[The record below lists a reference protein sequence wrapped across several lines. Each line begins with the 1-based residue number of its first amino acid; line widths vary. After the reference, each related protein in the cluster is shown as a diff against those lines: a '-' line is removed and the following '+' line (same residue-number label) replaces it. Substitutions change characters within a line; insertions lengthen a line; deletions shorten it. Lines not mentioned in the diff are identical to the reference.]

1 MCFIEY
7 LGYTCGHTGD
17 SVLRPCPLTTRAHV
31 NPVCPV
37 PAVRPQLSRDHCPAC
52 QRVMHNRWVDI
63 MEEEHRW
70 MHERGACGC
79 PVEFPALMQPRMIG
93 RDGPDYG
100 AGAGGAV
107 SGLPNAPGHG
117 QGHGYGYGRGQS
129 TGSTGSG
136 SGSGGGSYH
145 KPGNSRNRNKNKK
158 ASNKPG
164 RGRGGG
170 GNAKHQH
177 QHQWK
182 QQQQQQQQPQS
193 QSHQTKAQTQ
203 QQRRQQQRERYPAF
217 EEVRDGE
224 NDNDV
229 RYVIRQ
235 PSMYGVEWTWDHAKL
250 HEDGR
255 CGCAVRFDKYDPSPS
270 KDLRD
275 VKHPDAGASS
285 DGDHD
290 AGKHVAPYIYSGN
303 TNNQLLVCT
312 GGGDPSLSYR
322 LSGDPTTAPTSRLG
336 PQVSGG
342 QPARWSYDTPAKIH
356 NLQEICALPARGADD
371 SPRQLDMQT
380 AWFGHQHHHQQQQAP
395 MAGLPPGLGPECRDP
410 SGHLQAEGQIVLYD
424 VSQQVPLLGLPI
436 GAGPEGLSHAGDF
449 EDCELYRLGHAAQGL
464 RRCSSTAF

>member
-17 SVLRPCPLTTRAHV
+17 SVLRPCPLTTRAHT
-31 NPVCPV
+31 NSVCPV

-52 QRVMHNRWVDI
+52 RRVMHNRWVDV

-93 RDGPDYG
+93 RDGPGYG
-100 AGAGGAV
+100 GGAGGAV
-107 SGLPNAPGHG
+107 SALSNA
-117 QGHGYGYGRGQS
+117 QGHAQGHVYGYGCGQS
-129 TGSTGSG
+129 TGSSG
-136 SGSGGGSYH
+136 SGSHY
-145 KPGNSRNRNKNKK
+145 KPGNSKNKTKNKK
-158 ASNKPG
+158 ANNKPG
-164 RGRGGG
+164 RGGRGGG
-170 GNAKHQH
+170 SNAKHQH
-177 QHQWK
+177 QQK
-182 QQQQQQQQPQS
+182 QHPQPQE
-193 QSHQTKAQTQ
+193 HQTKAQTQ

-224 NDNDV
+224 HDSDV

-255 CGCAVRFDKYDPSPS
+255 CGCAVRFDKYDPSSS

-275 VKHPDAGASS
+275 VNHPGAGG

-290 AGKHVAPYIYSGN
+290 AGKQMASYTYSGN
-303 TNNQLLVCT
+303 TNNQQLVRT
-312 GGGDPSLSYR
+312 GGGGPSLSYH

-356 NLQEICALPARGADD
+356 NMQEIYALPAGGADAQ
-371 SPRQLDMQT
+371 PRQLDMQT
-380 AWFGHQHHHQQQQAP
+380 AWFGHQHHHHHHQQAP
-395 MAGLPPGLGPECRDP
+395 MAGLPLGLGPECQDP

-449 EDCELYRLGHAAQGL
+449 EDCELYRLGHAAQEL

>member
-17 SVLRPCPLTTRAHV
+17 SVLRPCPLTTCAHV

-52 QRVMHNRWVDI
+52 RRVMHNRWVDI

-100 AGAGGAV
+100 GGAGGAV
-107 SGLPNAPGHG
+107 SARPNAQGHG
-117 QGHGYGYGRGQS
+117 QGYGYGYGGGQS
-129 TGSTGSG
+129 TGSSG
-136 SGSGGGSYH
+136 SGSGGYY
-145 KPGNSRNRNKNKK
+145 KPGDSKNKNKNK
-158 ASNKPG
+158 NANNKPG
-164 RGRGGG
+164 RGRRGGGG

-177 QHQWK
+177 RQE
-182 QQQQQQQQPQS
+182 QQQQPQP
-193 QSHQTKAQTQ
+193 QPQDHQTKAQTQ

-224 NDNDV
+224 NDGDV

-270 KDLRD
+270 KGPRD
-275 VKHPDAGASS
+275 VKHPGASAGG
-285 DGDHD
+285 DDDHD
-290 AGKHVAPYIYSGN
+290 AGKHVASYTYSGN
-303 TNNQLLVCT
+303 TNNQLLVRT
-312 GGGDPSLSYR
+312 GGGDP
-322 LSGDPTTAPTSRLG
+322 TTVPTSRLG

-342 QPARWSYDTPAKIH
+342 QPARWSYDIPAQIH
-356 NLQEICALPARGADD
+356 SLQEICALPARGADD
-371 SPRQLDMQT
+371 PPRQLDMQT
-380 AWFGHQHHHQQQQAP
+380 AWFGHQRQQQQQQQAP
-395 MAGLPPGLGPECRDP
+395 MAGLPLGLGPECRDP

-449 EDCELYRLGHAAQGL
+449 EDCELYRLGHEAQGL

>member
-17 SVLRPCPLTTRAHV
+17 SVLRPCPLTTRAHA

-93 RDGPDYG
+93 RDGPGYG
-100 AGAGGAV
+100 GGASAGGAV
-107 SGLPNAPGHG
+107 SALPNAQGHD

-129 TGSTGSG
+129 TGSSGSG
-136 SGSGGGSYH
+136 SGSGGGGHY
-145 KPGNSRNRNKNKK
+145 KPRNSKNKNKNKK
-158 ASNKPG
+158 ASNKPERG
-164 RGRGGG
+164 GRGGG
-170 GNAKHQH
+170 GNAK
-177 QHQWK
+177 
-182 QQQQQQQQPQS
+182 QQQPHTNLQE
-193 QSHQTKAQTQ
+193 HQTKAQTQ

-255 CGCAVRFDKYDPSPS
+255 CRCAVRFDKYDPSSS
-270 KDLRD
+270 KDMRD
-275 VKHPDAGASS
+275 VKRPDAGAAG
-285 DGDHD
+285 DDDHD
-290 AGKHVAPYIYSGN
+290 VEKQVASYTYSGN
-303 TNNQLLVCT
+303 TSNQQPVCT
-312 GGGDPSLSYR
+312 GAGGPSLSYR
-322 LSGDPTTAPTSRLG
+322 LSSDPTTALTSRLG
-336 PQVSGG
+336 SQVSGG
-342 QPARWSYDTPAKIH
+342 QPARWSYDIPDKIH
-356 NLQEICALPARGADD
+356 NLQEVCALPARGADD
-371 SPRQLDMQT
+371 PPRQLDMQT
-380 AWFGHQHHHQQQQAP
+380 AWFGHQHHHQQQQPP
-395 MAGLPPGLGPECRDP
+395 MAGLPLGLGPECRDP

-424 VSQQVPLLGLPI
+424 VSQQVPLLGLPV

-449 EDCELYRLGHAAQGL
+449 EDCELYRLGHAAQEL

>member
-17 SVLRPCPLTTRAHV
+17 SVLRPCPLTTRAHA
-31 NPVCPV
+31 NPVCPA
-37 PAVRPQLSRDHCPAC
+37 PAVRPQLSRGHCPAC

-63 MEEEHRW
+63 VEEEHRW

-93 RDGPDYG
+93 RDGP
-100 AGAGGAV
+100 
-107 SGLPNAPGHG
+107 
-117 QGHGYGYGRGQS
+117 GYGGGHYKP
-129 TGSTGSG
+129 GSG
-136 SGSGGGSYH
+136 
-145 KPGNSRNRNKNKK
+145 KNQNKNKK
-158 ASNKPG
+158 VANKRG
-164 RGRGGG
+164 RGGRGGG
-170 GNAKHQH
+170 GDAKDQH
-177 QHQWK
+177 
-182 QQQQQQQQPQS
+182 QQQQQPQPQS
-193 QSHQTKAQTQ
+193 QDHQTKAQAQ

-224 NDNDV
+224 NDSDV

-255 CGCAVRFDKYDPSPS
+255 CACAVRFGKYDPSPS
-270 KDLRD
+270 KDPRD
-275 VKHPDAGASS
+275 VKRPS

-290 AGKHVAPYIYSGN
+290 AEKQVAPYTYSDN
-303 TNNQLLVCT
+303 TNNQQLVRT
-312 GGGDPSLSYR
+312 RGGGPSLSYH
-322 LSGDPTTAPTSRLG
+322 LSGDRTTAPTSRLG

-342 QPARWSYDTPAKIH
+342 QPARWSYNTPAEIH
-356 NLQEICALPARGADD
+356 NLQEVYAGGADD
-371 SPRQLDMQT
+371 QPRQLDMQT
-380 AWFGHQHHHQQQQAP
+380 AWFGHYQQQQQAP
-395 MAGLPPGLGPECRDP
+395 MAGLPLGLGPECRDP

-449 EDCELYRLGHAAQGL
+449 EDCELYRLGHAAQEL

>member
-17 SVLRPCPLTTRAHV
+17 SVLRPCPLTTRAHA
-31 NPVCPV
+31 NPVCPA
-37 PAVRPQLSRDHCPAC
+37 PAVRPQLSRGHCPAC

-93 RDGPDYG
+93 RDGPGYG
-100 AGAGGAV
+100 GGAGGTV
-107 SGLPNAPGHG
+107 SALPNA

-129 TGSTGSG
+129 AGSSGSG
-136 SGSGGGSYH
+136 SGSGGHY
-145 KPGNSRNRNKNKK
+145 KPGNGKNQNKNKK
-158 ASNKPG
+158 VGNKRG
-164 RGRGGG
+164 RGGRGGG

-177 QHQWK
+177 QQE
-182 QQQQQQQQPQS
+182 QQPQP
-193 QSHQTKAQTQ
+193 QPQDHQTKAQTQ

-224 NDNDV
+224 NDSDV

-255 CGCAVRFDKYDPSPS
+255 CACAVRFDKYDPSPS
-270 KDLRD
+270 RDLRD
-275 VKHPDAGASS
+275 LKHPGA
-285 DGDHD
+285 GDHD
-290 AGKHVAPYIYSGN
+290 AAKQVASYTYSDN
-303 TNNQLLVCT
+303 TEGQQLVRT
-312 GGGDPSLSYR
+312 GGGGPSLSYHP
-322 LSGDPTTAPTSRLG
+322 SGGPTTAPTSRLG

-342 QPARWSYDTPAKIH
+342 QPARWSYNTPAEIR
-356 NLQEICALPARGADD
+356 NLQEIYAPPAGGADD
-371 SPRQLDMQT
+371 QPRQLDMQT
-380 AWFGHQHHHQQQQAP
+380 AWFGHQRQEQQQQAP
-395 MAGLPPGLGPECRDP
+395 MAGLSLGLGPECRDP

-424 VSQQVPLLGLPI
+424 VSQQMPLLGLPI

-449 EDCELYRLGHAAQGL
+449 EDCELYRLGHAAQEL

>member
-31 NPVCPV
+31 NPVCPL

-100 AGAGGAV
+100 GGAGGAV
-107 SGLPNAPGHG
+107 SARPNAQGHG

-136 SGSGGGSYH
+136 SGSGGHY
-145 KPGNSRNRNKNKK
+145 KPGNSKNKNKNKK

-170 GNAKHQH
+170 NAKHQH
-177 QHQWK
+177 QQK
-182 QQQQQQQQPQS
+182 QKQQQQQQPQE
-193 QSHQTKAQTQ
+193 HQTKAQTQ

-224 NDNDV
+224 DENDV

-270 KDLRD
+270 KVLRD
-275 VKHPDAGASS
+275 VKHPGAGAGG
-285 DGDHD
+285 DDDHD
-290 AGKHVAPYIYSGN
+290 AGKHAASYAYSGN
-303 TNNQLLVCT
+303 TNNQLLVRN
-312 GGGDPSLSYR
+312 GGGGPSLSYHP
-322 LSGDPTTAPTSRLG
+322 SGDPTTAPTSRLG
-336 PQVSGG
+336 PQVSCG

-356 NLQEICALPARGADD
+356 NLQEVCALPAQGADE
-371 SPRQLDMQT
+371 PTRQLDMQT
-380 AWFGHQHHHQQQQAP
+380 AWFGHQQQQAP
-395 MAGLPPGLGPECRDP
+395 MAGLPLGLGPECRDP

-449 EDCELYRLGHAAQGL
+449 EDCELYRLGHAAQEL